1 MNSRNP
7 WNFRNQK
14 ETTREAI
21 PKPRQYVKKGH
32 KKRQGKRFRFLGYD
46 LARLEDLPKSCQQAA
61 DALAVGESILYPFR
75 NLKNRKQTIKKI
87 ERTF

>member
-1 MNSRNP
+1 MRNP

-14 ETTREAI
+14 ETTRKAATE
-21 PKPRQYVKKGH
+21 PRGYVKKGP
-32 KKRQGKRFRFLGYD
+32 KQRQGKRFKFLGYG
-46 LARLEDLPKSCQQAA
+46 LAKLEDLPKSCQQAA
-61 DALAVGESILYPFR
+61 DALAVGESFFYPFR